1 MVNNEIGLQ
10 FSGVSHSYGGVQVLN
25 DVTLSVPVGS
35 ITCLLG
41 PSGCGKTTFLR
52 LSAGLESLQRGE
64 IFLDGEKV
72 ADANSSIA
80 PEIRGVGLMFQDYM
94 LFPHLSVLENVRFG
108 LGGLSV
114 GEQDKKAKLA
124 LEQVGMAEF
133 RSYFPHMLSGGEQ
146 QRVALARAIVPR
158 PKILLL
164 DEPFSGLDQHLRKS
178 LRSDTLHL
186 LQELGTTTL
195 MVTHDPEEALLMGD
209 RIAIMRTGEV
219 LQEGTGA
226 DLYSR
231 PTNAFC
237 ATFLGETLEYRAYAQ
252 SVSVDT
258 PFGPVEVKKEL
269 IGGEVRVLVR
279 PEAITF
285 GSENSGL
292 GVNSMFV
299 SGTLTELKEV
309 GPSRK
314 VTLKLHG
321 SGFEIRLLSSWRGFP
336 EVGCEVGMVID
347 SSMMFVFPAVEG

>member
-1 MVNNEIGLQ
+1 MSNNEIGLQ
-10 FSGVSHSYGGVQVLN
+10 FSGVSHSYGPVQVLN

-64 IFLDGEKV
+64 IFFDGEKV

-114 GEQDKKAKLA
+114 GEQVEKAKLA
-124 LEQVGMAEF
+124 LEQVGMAEL

-209 RIAIMRTGEV
+209 RIAIMRTGNV

-252 SVSVDT
+252 SASVDT
-258 PFGPVEVKKEL
+258 PFGPVEVKKGL
-269 IGGEVRVLVR
+269 IGSEVRVLVR

-321 SGFEIRLLSSWRGFP
+321 SGFKIRLLSSWRGFP